1 MANDVFIICTKPGE
15 LSLMQKEDS
24 KSNLIEKCKLVNRQD
39 VLERIDI
46 SDERNLPIHLHNSC
60 RVAIYNKARG
70 ILSRNEEN
78 MKSHP
83 SNVDKQKIEKEQSF
97 QWKTNCYICTF
108 PCSTDPK
115 ISNRKEQVWS
125 RCEPSATK
133 NKVLELLNDK
143 TDEKSMG
150 IKARLLSCHDLPAVE
165 ACYHHL
171 CAKKLSLSKENLS
184 SPPTFIQSVM

>member
-1 MANDVFIICTKPGE
+1 M
-15 LSLMQKEDS
+15 
-24 KSNLIEKCKLVNRQD
+24 
-39 VLERIDI
+39 LERIVI

-78 MKSHP
+78 EIPPKQRRQAENRKKSNHF
-83 SNVDKQKIEKEQSF
+83 NGRLIV
-97 QWKTNCYICTF
+97 TTF

-125 RCEPSATK
+125 RSEIIKDEPSATK
-133 NKVLELLNDK
+133 NKELELLNDK

-150 IKARLLSCHDLPAVE
+150 IKARLLSCHDLPAEE

-171 CAKKLSLSKENLS
+171 CAKKLS
-184 SPPTFIQSVM
+184 SPPSGRKHGRPKNEEIQ

>member
-15 LSLMQKEDS
+15 LSLVQKEDS

-78 MKSHP
+78 EIPPKQRRQAGNQKKSNHI
-83 SNVDKQKIEKEQSF
+83 NGILIVTYVHFLVRQIQRLVIE
-97 QWKTNCYICTF
+97 
-108 PCSTDPK
+108 
-115 ISNRKEQVWS
+115 R
-125 RCEPSATK
+125 
-133 NKVLELLNDK
+133 NKFGLGV
-143 TDEKSMG
+143 
-150 IKARLLSCHDLPAVE
+150 R
-165 ACYHHL
+165 
-171 CAKKLSLSKENLS
+171 
-184 SPPTFIQSVM
+184 

>member
-15 LSLMQKEDS
+15 LSLVQKEDS

-78 MKSHP
+78 EIP
-83 SNVDKQKIEKEQSF
+83 PKQRRQAE
-97 QWKTNCYICTF
+97 
-108 PCSTDPK
+108 
-115 ISNRKEQVWS
+115 NRKKSNHFNGRLIVTYVHFLVRQIQRLVIG
-125 RCEPSATK
+125 R
-133 NKVLELLNDK
+133 NKFGLGV
-143 TDEKSMG
+143 
-150 IKARLLSCHDLPAVE
+150 R
-165 ACYHHL
+165 
-171 CAKKLSLSKENLS
+171 
-184 SPPTFIQSVM
+184 